1 MTHTNNYKIIDN
13 FLEKDF
19 FQKVKNT
26 ISNEDFPW
34 RRRARMTTG
43 KGEESDH
50 GYFTYCFYNYLKDQS
65 DLYENIIIP
74 ILNKLEAKAVIQAR
88 ANMNIKQLFLSDA
101 SNYHTDTFTKN
112 KTAIL
117 NLTSCDGGT
126 HLMHENNEIF
136 IESVENRMLVFD
148 ANILHRSV
156 KHNNCDVR
164 YYINLNYF

>member
-1 MTHTNNYKIIDN
+1 MSYQIIDN
-13 FLEKDF
+13 FLEKEF
-19 FQKVKNT
+19 FQKIKNT

-34 RRRARMTTG
+34 RRRSRMTTG
-43 KGEESDH
+43 KGEECDH

-65 DLYENIIIP
+65 DLYEKIIIP

-88 ANMNIKQLFLSDA
+88 ANMNIKQLFLSDF
-101 SNYHTDTFTKN
+101 SNYHTDTFTNN

-117 NLTSCDGGT
+117 NLTTCDGGT
-126 HLMHENNEIF
+126 HLMIENKEIF
-136 IESVENRMLVFD
+136 IESVENRMIIFD